1 MIQLDKVSKVYIR
14 TKVETRALEDITL
27 RVAAGE
33 FVAVTGPSG
42 CGKSTLLNV
51 LGIMDAPT
59 SGTYTLDGMNV
70 YEHSEREL
78 VELRNKHIGFIFQS
92 FNLLESP
99 SVFEN
104 VELPLIY
111 RKMDKKE
118 RRAKVTAILESL
130 KLRDYADFHPTELSG
145 GEQQRVAVARALVG
159 DPKLVLADE
168 PTGNLDSKS
177 GEVVMQLLETMN
189 KNGVTII
196 MVTHSASYAARAHR
210 VVEMLDGKIR

>member
-1 MIQLDKVSKVYIR
+1 MRRPAGRIR
-14 TKVETRALEDITL
+14 S
-27 RVAAGE
+27 
-33 FVAVTGPSG
+33 TGW
-42 CGKSTLLNV
+42 TF
-51 LGIMDAPT
+51 
-59 SGTYTLDGMNV
+59 
-70 YEHSEREL
+70 YEHSERAL

-118 RRAKVTAILESL
+118 RRAKVEGILASL
-130 KLRDYADFHPTELSG
+130 KLKDYADFHPTELSG

-159 DPKLVLADE
+159 DPKLILADE

-177 GEVVMQLLETMN
+177 GEVVMQLLESLN
-189 KNGVTII
+189 KGGVTIV

-210 VVEMLDGKIR
+210 VVEMLDGKIQ